1 MKENQLNCHFKC
13 TLNITLPLS
22 MQGMKVKRNVI
33 MLHCIAWPDM
43 TAPDDTR
50 ILLELVYAA
59 EEQLVFVSL
68 Y

>member
-1 MKENQLNCHFKC
+1 
-13 TLNITLPLS
+13 

-59 EEQLVFVSL
+59 EEQLEFVSL